1 MGGITAGELIEYFS
15 GFPKDA
21 ELRTLI
27 ASPKDRAFFEPLN
40 ICALTDAGVP
50 VLCIEV
56 GNVEPMDE
64 EMVKAC
70 EGAEQEA

>member
-15 GFPKDA
+15 RFPKDA

-27 ASPKDRAFFEPLN
+27 ASPKDRVFFEPLN
-40 ICALTDAGVP
+40 ICVLTDAGVP
-50 VLCIEV
+50 VICIEV
-56 GNVEPMDE
+56 GNAESMDE

-70 EGAEQEA
+70 EEAEQEV